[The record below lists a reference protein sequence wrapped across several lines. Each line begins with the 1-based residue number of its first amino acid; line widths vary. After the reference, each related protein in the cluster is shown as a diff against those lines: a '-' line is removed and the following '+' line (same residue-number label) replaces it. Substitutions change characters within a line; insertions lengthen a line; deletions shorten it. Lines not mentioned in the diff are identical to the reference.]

1 MITEVHFLQ
10 MASLLR
16 LEEVTILSNVQTTPQ
31 RIKENEEVQ
40 TKDKGILIQRN

>member
-31 RIKENEEVQ
+31 RVKENEERVQ
-40 TKDKGILIQRN
+40 TKDKGILI